1 MFSACYT
8 SWRSASS
15 HRTLFSPVIYLAD
28 GTNEG
33 QQDYSRP
40 GVADQIFGIPL
51 EEAVRLSK
59 ISATT
64 GVPAVIS
71 RCIEYLD
78 IMGVEEVGLYRVPG
92 STSNVAR
99 LKAMFDHGKENLTCV
114 LFMRRLIEN

>member
-1 MFSACYT
+1 MSAT
-8 SWRSASS
+8 THVTLLSS
-15 HRTLFSPVIYLAD
+15 DNYLAD

-40 GVADQIFGIPL
+40 GIADHIFGLPL
-51 EEAVRLSK
+51 EDAVRLSK

-99 LKAMFDHGKENLTCV
+99 LKAMFDHGKEDSCFFFLLL
-114 LFMRRLIEN
+114 LFLGLGEPKLPIK